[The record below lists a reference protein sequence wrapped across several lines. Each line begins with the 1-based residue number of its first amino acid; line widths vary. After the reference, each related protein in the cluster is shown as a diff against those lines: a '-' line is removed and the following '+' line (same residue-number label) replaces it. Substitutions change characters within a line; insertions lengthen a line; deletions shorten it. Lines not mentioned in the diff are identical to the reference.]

1 MRAGLG
7 TMIAS
12 TPSVERTRTRKF
24 LPFLSSSMDAT
35 VTGRFRKVVLSTG
48 VSRIRSNW
56 ALVTFRDSSAARIL
70 VAADKGAAA
79 AQATPAVL
87 RKRRREL
94 FMTKPRNNK
103 QARLKGFTN
112 ESSADREP

>member
-7 TMIAS
+7 TLIAS

-24 LPFLSSSMDAT
+24 LPFLSSSRDAT
-35 VTGRFRKVVLSTG
+35 VTGRFRKLVLSTG

-56 ALVTFRDSSAARIL
+56 ALVTFRGSSAARTL
-70 VAADKGAAA
+70 ADAAAKGAAA
-79 AQATPAVL
+79 AQATPAGF

-94 FMTKPRNNK
+94 FTAMPLNNK
-103 QARLKGFTN
+103 QARLGGSTGGCD
-112 ESSADREP
+112 A